1 MRVLIVH
8 DYGRAVGGAEHMSF
22 LLRRELRARGHEARL
37 FASVADPV
45 PGVPF
50 DADAGC
56 FGTMSPLRRVTQV
69 FNRDAARKLK
79 LEIESFKPDVVHV
92 RMFLTQLS
100 PLILPLLRELP
111 AILHV
116 TSYDLI
122 CPLDTKTLPDGS
134 PCRDRAGVA
143 CRRNGCVPWAG
154 VARVAVQHALVR
166 RNLDVFDEIVAN
178 SRWVRDRLRADGVRC
193 DDYVW
198 NGVPPRSARPPL
210 AGPPRV
216 AFAGR
221 LVAKKGAA
229 VLIAAWPTV
238 LRRVPTA
245 RLTIAGD
252 GPELANLH
260 RQAAEVGVADSVD
273 FPGHLTHAA
282 LEPILAG
289 AWVQAVPSLWE
300 EPFGIVCA
308 EAMMRGTAVLAS
320 DGGGLTE
327 QIVDGVTGLLL
338 PPGDAPAWSAAMAD
352 LLADRARCESLGA
365 AARVRAGELLT
376 QGAFIDAF
384 IGRYDRLCAAA
395 AAVAR

>member
-8 DYGRAVGGAEHMSF
+8 DYGRAVGGAEHMSL
-22 LLRRELRARGHEARL
+22 LLRRALRARGHECRL

-50 DADAGC
+50 EADAGC
-56 FGTMSPLRRVTQV
+56 FGTMAPLRRVTQV
-69 FNRDAARKLK
+69 FNRDAAKKLRA
-79 LEIESFKPDVVHV
+79 EIETFRPDVVHV

-100 PLILPLLRELP
+100 PLILPLLREIP

-134 PCRDRAGVA
+134 PCRDRAGIA

-198 NGVPPRSARPPL
+198 NGVPTLESRPPL
-210 AGPPRV
+210 VDPPRV

-221 LVAKKGAA
+221 LVAKKGADVPIRA
-229 VLIAAWPTV
+229 MPAV
-238 LRRVPTA
+238 LRRVPAA
-245 RLTIAGD
+245 RLTVAGD
-252 GPELANLH
+252 GPDLPRLRALADEL
-260 RQAAEVGVADSVD
+260 GVAESVD
-273 FPGHLTHAA
+273 FTGHLTHAA
-282 LEPILAG
+282 LEPLLAG

-320 DGGGLTE
+320 DSGGLTE
-327 QIVDGVTGLLL
+327 QVETGATGLLL
-338 PPGDAPAWSAAMAD
+338 PPGDVGAWAGAMGD
-352 LLADRARCESLGA
+352 LLSDRDRCESLG
-365 AARVRAGELLT
+365 RAGRGRATAALT
-376 QGAFIDAF
+376 QEVFV
-384 IGRYDRLCAAA
+384 DRF
-395 AAVAR
+395 VARYEHLIEWG